1 MQNTVSKTY
10 ASLFS
15 HKETEKNNPLKCG
28 FEVHYTQQKEA
39 LETFRKTVYNIR
51 VGSYKSLMPWQH
63 GVITTSN
70 GILEIFELLKNNHGI
85 KFILTSRFNQV
96 GIYLF
101 SCIKQN

>member
-1 MQNTVSKTY
+1 M
-10 ASLFS
+10 
-15 HKETEKNNPLKCG
+15 
-28 FEVHYTQQKEA
+28 HYTEQKEA
-39 LETFRKTVYNIR
+39 LEKFRKTVYNIR

-96 GIYLF
+96 GIYFHILNKI
-101 SCIKQN
+101 SSMKYLHCVAYLCAGVVLGWKPG

>member
-1 MQNTVSKTY
+1 M
-10 ASLFS
+10 
-15 HKETEKNNPLKCG
+15 
-28 FEVHYTQQKEA
+28 HYTQQKEA

-51 VGSYKSLMPWQH
+51 VGPYKSLMPWQH

-96 GIYLF
+96 GYYFHTLKTRLKRIE
-101 SCIKQN
+101 SKTARKCS